1 MSQAL
6 KYNPNIWSVPVEVA
20 TGGDYKKR
28 LVTNCLQL
36 LLALL
41 IYPPPDGAKNRFRQL
56 TGKLRKP
63 EDFQF
68 AQQGLTQVLAQ
79 PVCPVRCSEY
89 GLRF

>member
-1 MSQAL
+1 MEA
-6 KYNPNIWSVPVEVA
+6 A

-41 IYPPPDGAKNRFRQL
+41 IYPPPEGAKNRFRQL
-56 TGKLRKP
+56 TGKLRKA

-68 AQQGLTQVLAQ
+68 AQQGLNQVLSQ
-79 PVCPVRCSEY
+79 PVRSSVEVSMSLYLTRV
-89 GLRF
+89 